1 MLADDFK
8 GRSRNTVKEHTTLCM
23 SGNDNIQDDMRY
35 HPAAWGVMEGGIT
48 PIAQP
53 IDAILGEILKGNYR
67 D

>member
-1 MLADDFK
+1 
-8 GRSRNTVKEHTTLCM
+8 M